1 MLASYEKMAK
11 EADKTESSSFA
22 DEFIRNYLE
31 KEPIPGIQKELSIIS
46 DLLPGINL
54 DEMNKLGKEWVTD
67 NNIVALVTAQE
78 KEGINVPTES
88 QVLDIIRS
96 VKDMKIEAYSENI
109 SDSPLLKSIPAA
121 GRVTKKT
128 FNAQF
133 GYTELLFENGVR
145 MILKPTDF
153 KNDEILISAYSPG
166 GTSLYPDNDIM
177 SAMLASTIVVQS
189 GLGDYDYI
197 GLQKKL
203 SGNTAKLSPYINE
216 LREGVNGSCSPKDL
230 ETMLQLNYLYFTGT
244 RRDSTAFNAY
254 ISRMRNMIKPMR
266 ANPQVIFQDT
276 LTKIISMNS
285 PRAIAIPTEAQFEQV
300 NLDRLLDIFRDRFSD
315 ASDFTYLMVGN
326 FETAEVTPLLE
337 QYIGGLPSTKRTE
350 TWKNVTP
357 DFPAGVVD
365 VEVPK
370 NSEPQSQVAMVWKGD
385 FKWKDNYRQGFTMLM
400 NILAIKLRESMREE
414 QGGVY
419 GVSFNGNPVKYPEP
433 KYTITSTW
441 GCDPDSIS
449 KLAQTVLG
457 EMTKIKKYGPALEDL
472 NKVKETLIRERETR
486 MKENS
491 FWVSAF
497 QNYYLNGDRLL
508 TLEEYKTFVNSF
520 SGKDIKKIA
529 GKYLDTESYV
539 KVALTPVP
547 KVEVK

>member
-1 MLASYEKMAK
+1 M
-11 EADKTESSSFA
+11 
-22 DEFIRNYLE
+22 
-31 KEPIPGIQKELSIIS
+31 
-46 DLLPGINL
+46 
-54 DEMNKLGKEWVTD
+54 
-67 NNIVALVTAQE
+67 
-78 KEGINVPTES
+78 PTES
-88 QVLDIIRS
+88 QVLDIIKS
-96 VKDMKIEAYSENI
+96 VKDMKIEAYSENVT
-109 SDSPLLKSIPAA
+109 DAPLLAAIPVA

-128 FNAQF
+128 DNVQF
-133 GYTELLFENGVR
+133 GYTELSFSNGVR
-145 MILKPTDF
+145 MILKSTDF
-153 KNDEILISAYSPG
+153 RNDEIMISAYSPG

-177 SAMLASTIVVQS
+177 SAMLSSTIVTQS

-203 SGNTAKLSPYINE
+203 SGNTAKLTPYINE

-254 ISRMRNMIKPMR
+254 ISRMKNMIKPMR

-300 NLDRLLDIFRDRFSD
+300 NLDRLLAIFKDRFTD

-326 FETAEVTPLLE
+326 FKTDEVTPLLE
-337 QYIGGLPSTKRTE
+337 KYIGGLPSTKRTE

-357 DFPAGVVD
+357 DFPEGLVD
-365 VEVPK
+365 ITVPK

-385 FKWKDNYRQGFTMLM
+385 FKWKDKYRQGFIMLM
-400 NILAIKLRESMREE
+400 NILSIKLRETMREE

-441 GCDPDSIS
+441 GCNPDSIS
-449 KLAQTVLG
+449 KLANTVLG
-457 EMTKIKKYGPALEDL
+457 EMAKIKKNGP
-472 NKVKETLIRERETR
+472 
-486 MKENS
+486 
-491 FWVSAF
+491 
-497 QNYYLNGDRLL
+497 DR
-508 TLEEYKTFVNSF
+508 
-520 SGKDIKKIA
+520 KI
-529 GKYLDTESYV
+529 
-539 KVALTPVP
+539 
-547 KVEVK
+547 